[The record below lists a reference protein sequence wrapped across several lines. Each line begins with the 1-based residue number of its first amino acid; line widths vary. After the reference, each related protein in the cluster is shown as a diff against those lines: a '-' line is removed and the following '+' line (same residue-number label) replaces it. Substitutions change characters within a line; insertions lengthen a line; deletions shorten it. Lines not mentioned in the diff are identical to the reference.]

1 MQTSR
6 EQRGQ
11 QWLEEL
17 LQYAAIPTA
26 VRAEP
31 SPEFW
36 EDSCWLVI
44 DETPLTAEQVQAL
57 IGSEG
62 TVLDSLQYLA
72 NTILNLGQ
80 GSDQQGAFTV
90 DLAGYRLRRYSELQA
105 IAEQAATKVRETNA
119 EVELK
124 ALSAAERRQVHT
136 ILKDYSDLVTC
147 SRGQE
152 PARRLV
158 VSLAKDSPASDE

>member
-1 MQTSR
+1 MEMSR

-17 LQYAAIPTA
+17 LQYAAISTS
-26 VRAEP
+26 VQSEK

-44 DETPLTAEQVQAL
+44 DEKPLSPEQIQAL
-57 IGSEG
+57 MGAEG
-62 TVLDSLQYLA
+62 KVIDSIQYLA
-72 NTILNLGQ
+72 NTILNLGREA
-80 GSDQQGAFTV
+80 GQQGAFTV

-105 IAEQAATKVRETNA
+105 IADQAASQVRETGN

-136 ILKDYSDLVTC
+136 ILKEHADLETQ

-152 PARRLV
+152 PDRRLV
-158 VSLAKDSPASDE
+158 VSLIKETA

>member
-1 MQTSR
+1 MDTSR

-17 LQYAAIPTA
+17 LQHAAIPTSI
-26 VRAEP
+26 RSEK

-44 DETPLTAEQVQAL
+44 DEKPLALEQIQAL
-57 IGSEG
+57 IGAEG
-62 TVLDSLQYLA
+62 TVIDSLQYLA

-80 GSDQQGAFTV
+80 ESGHQGAFTV

-105 IAEQAATKVRETNA
+105 IAEKAATEARETGT

-136 ILKDYSDLVTC
+136 ILKEHTDLETQ

-152 PARRLV
+152 PDRRLV
-158 VSLAKDSPASDE
+158 VSLVKGTP

>member
-1 MQTSR
+1 MEMSR

-17 LQYAAIPTA
+17 LQYAAVPTS
-26 VRAEP
+26 VRSEK

-44 DETPLTAEQVQAL
+44 DENPLAPEQIQAL
-57 IGSEG
+57 TGVEG
-62 TVLDSLQYLA
+62 EVLDSLQYLA
-72 NTILNLGQ
+72 NTILNLGREA
-80 GSDQQGAFTV
+80 GQQGAFTV

-105 IAEQAATKVRETNA
+105 IADQAATKVRETGN

-136 ILKDYSDLVTC
+136 LLKEHADLETQ

-152 PARRLV
+152 PDRRLV
-158 VSLAKDSPASDE
+158 VFLVKEAP